1 MTFRENDAL
10 TFGLI
15 KAIYKINSQFYL
27 LIQNFHKIKPFTTN
41 LELEEKL
48 SEFFIISSLSS
59 EYSLINILNVLNKCI
74 HLKNNDEY
82 FISICHS
89 EEDHD

>member
-1 MTFRENDAL
+1 
-10 TFGLI
+10 LI
-15 KAIYKINSQFYL
+15 KAIDKINSVFYF
-27 LIQNFHKIKPFTTN
+27 LIENFHKTKPFTTN
-41 LELEEKL
+41 VALEEKL
-48 SEFFIISSLSS
+48 IEFFIISSLSS
-59 EYSLINILNVLNKCI
+59 EYSLVNIPNVLNKCI